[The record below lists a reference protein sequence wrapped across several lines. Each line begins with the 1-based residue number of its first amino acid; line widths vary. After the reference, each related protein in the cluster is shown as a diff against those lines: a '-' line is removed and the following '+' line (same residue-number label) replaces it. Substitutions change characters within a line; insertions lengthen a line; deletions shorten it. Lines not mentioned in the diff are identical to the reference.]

1 MEESIASHQTWHRRI
16 AVEANNRAWE
26 LTTRERSL
34 AEDLEMLT
42 VAHISAW
49 HWSQIGTEL
58 NQQRATM
65 LLAEV
70 HAALCYGLLARS
82 LADSMRN
89 FFVNR
94 AETPD
99 WELAFVHTIHAHAA
113 YVAGEMEDYR
123 HSYATARQAIENI
136 ENEED
141 RGIVLQTF
149 RLVPQA

>member
-1 MEESIASHQTWHRRI
+1 MEESIALQQTWHRRI

-42 VAHISAW
+42 AAHISAW

-70 HAALCYGLLARS
+70 HAVLGHGVVARS
-82 LADSMRN
+82 LANSMRN

-99 WELAFVHTIHAHAA
+99 WEMAFVHTIQAHAA

-123 HSYATARQAIENI
+123 NSYATARQAIENI
-136 ENEED
+136 ESEED
-141 RGIVLQTF
+141 RSIVWQTF